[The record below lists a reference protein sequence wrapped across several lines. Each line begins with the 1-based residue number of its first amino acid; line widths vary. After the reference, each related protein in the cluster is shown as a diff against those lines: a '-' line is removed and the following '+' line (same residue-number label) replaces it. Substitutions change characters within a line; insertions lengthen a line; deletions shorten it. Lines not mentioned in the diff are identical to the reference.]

1 MKRKLSLAVWLL
13 ATLALAGCGEDK
25 GNVEKVSARKILA
38 SNIFISTASAST
50 TRTAGDV
57 DTTTRVSAAN
67 VVLDTTNNSLA
78 SDNLQKALDEE
89 LSVDVGKA
97 LIGTWEVTN
106 RTSDPTYAETTGK
119 VTFTADTVTL
129 DSGRFA
135 AAGLV
140 EAGAENTFCPI
151 PLAPIS
157 YEIINDSLI
166 RVTWVGKD
174 LWWTVPPPG
183 APRDMVVTKSLEAI
197 ISINSAKRDT
207 MVFVGQGGC
216 GNTGVLRISVL
227 KKTL

>member
-25 GNVEKVSARKILA
+25 GNVGNVSARKILA

-50 TRTAGDV
+50 ARTAGDV

-119 VTFTADTVTL
+119 VTFSADTLAL
-129 DSGRFA
+129 DAGRFA
-135 AAGLV
+135 AAGV
-140 EAGAENTFCPI
+140 VGASEGTPCYVP
-151 PLAPIS
+151 PLEIVS
-157 YEIINDSLI
+157 YEIINNSVI
-166 RVTWVGKD
+166 RVIWFGQRQIGTQP
-174 LWWTVPPPG
+174 LQE
-183 APRDMVVTKSLEAI
+183 EAI
-197 ISINSAKRDT
+197 ISINSAKRDM
-207 MVFVGQGGC
+207 MVLIGQGGC
-216 GNTGVLRISVL
+216 GQSGVPRISVL
-227 KKTL
+227 KKLI